1 MAIFS
6 GIATAISGAISAV
19 SSFIGGL
26 GVVGSFLLK
35 TAVGVGVSLLAQSL
49 AGKTKDPTFSIN
61 GTLQGGGD
69 ISRSFI
75 LGRTATA
82 GSLVFV
88 NTWGQDGDTPNAY
101 LTQVIALSD
110 MPIRGLAEVWV
121 NGERVTL
128 GGLTDRGYAVNEYP
142 DSLWVKF
149 YDGTQTTADSFL
161 FTSVSNGNRWWN
173 PDRIGRGV
181 AYAIVTARVSKNMF
195 SGVPSFKFVLEG
207 MRLYDISRDSTQG
220 GVGTHRYA
228 DPATWGGDG
237 DFLPAV
243 QIYNLLRGISYNGQ
257 WFYGLQNMAA
267 ARLPAL
273 AWIAQIEK
281 HRAGTLESTGWVNTY
296 RSGGEVQVDAPL
308 TSAVEA
314 LLTACQGKISE
325 VGGVYYLHSGAP
337 DAPVIA
343 FTDDDILSTEEQE
356 FTPFLGLADTINGVS
371 ANYPSPQDGWV
382 SKTAPPLYRIDL
394 EAIDG
399 NRRLMADVDLNFVP
413 YAEQVQR
420 LMRSALEE
428 ARRFRRHTIVL
439 PPRFW
444 AYATPGTVFSWTSER
459 NGYVAK
465 LMRLDGVADRANLDV
480 MVDITEVD
488 PADYDWNT
496 NADFKP
502 PVDGQIGVI
511 RPTPQAI
518 VDWFAEPATIKD
530 AAGDDR
536 RPAIRLTWDNSDGR
550 LDDVIGIEYE
560 VRLQAT
566 LEKVSEGRTDQP
578 QVGSMLI
585 SQSLLPNE
593 SYVVRGRYIP
603 GGDRPVLWS
612 GFIPVTTPNVL
623 LSDKDV
629 FVDVD
634 LSGVDQQLSWLY
646 DNARS
651 AKDRI
656 QALIA
661 SQLELPVVAMEH
673 SESIR
678 RSLSLAL
685 GNARADYNEKIE
697 IAVTETAAVGTKL
710 EELTVSVNQNVA
722 SLTSQIQV
730 AVDGTQ
736 AIATRVDGLEV
747 SFNGSIA
754 SLTSQVIAVADA
766 NQALAGRVD
775 EIEVEFGAATAG
787 LSSDILVVANATSAL
802 ATRTDTLTAALGG
815 NSAQVRV
822 KWEANA
828 GPTGYDARFGIV
840 TVVNDGS
847 TRAASFMMDAPSSPS
862 QPTRILMQADQI
874 LMYGTDPSSLK
885 RPFVFQSGVLYLD
898 DVRVNSLSALS
909 SVLGNVDISNANI
922 GTLTVGTSNIQP
934 GAITRVDSNSRTDT
948 GTFDVTVSHGQGSP
962 TVRLDIASKLIS
974 GGTVNGKSQ
983 IVTQNITNGG
993 EVSNFCIFNSTDDA
1007 SGFRYVGSDIVLYTP
1022 SSGQSST
1029 TFRVTVSGGPFLGSV
1044 DRTILIAST
1053 FKR

>member
-1 MAIFS
+1 MAIFTS
-6 GIATAISGAISAV
+6 AGIAAALSTTAGFFTSAAAFV
-19 SSFIGGL
+19 L
-26 GVVGSFLLK
+26 NA
-35 TAVGVGVSLLAQSL
+35 AVGVGVSLLAQSL
-49 AGKTKDPTFSIN
+49 AGKPKDPTFSIN

-110 MPIRGLAEVWV
+110 LPVRGLSEVWV
-121 NGERVTL
+121 NGERATL

-207 MRLYDISRDSTQG
+207 MRLYDPSRDSTQG
-220 GVGTHRYA
+220 GVGPQRFA

-243 QIYNLLRGISYNGQ
+243 QIYNLLRGINYNGQ
-257 WFYGLQNMAA
+257 WFYGLQNLSSS
-267 ARLPAL
+267 RLPAA

-296 RSGGEVQVDAPL
+296 RSGGEIQVDAPL

-314 LLTACQGKISE
+314 LLTACQGRISE

-371 ANYPSPQDGWV
+371 ANYPSPADGWV
-382 SKTAPPLYRIDL
+382 AKTAPPLYRTDL

-413 YAEQVQR
+413 YPEQVQR
-420 LMRSALEE
+420 LMKSALEE

-439 PPRFW
+439 PPKFW

-459 NGYVAK
+459 NGYIAK
-465 LMRLDGVADRANLDV
+465 LMRIDGVADRANLDV
-480 MVDITEVD
+480 MIDITEVD
-488 PADYDWNT
+488 PADYDWSSDT
-496 NADFKP
+496 EFKP
-502 PVDGQIGVI
+502 PVDGQLGVI
-511 RPTPQAI
+511 RPTPQPI
-518 VDWFAEPATIKD
+518 VDWFAEPATVKD
-530 AAGDDR
+530 SSGEDR

-585 SQSLLPNE
+585 SQSLLPAE

-612 GFIPVTTPNVL
+612 GFIPVITPNIL

-629 FVDVD
+629 FVDID
-634 LSGVDQQLSWLY
+634 LSGVEEALGWLRNSTRTAQ
-646 DNARS
+646 DAI
-651 AKDRI
+651 DG
-656 QALIA
+656 LIA
-661 SQLELPVVAMEH
+661 GMMELATVAYKDTRNLARE
-673 SESIR
+673 
-678 RSLSLAL
+678 LSVEL
-685 GNARADYNEKIE
+685 GAARAEYREDIQLAVNE
-697 IAVTETAAVGTKL
+697 TM
-710 EELTVSVNQNVA
+710 
-722 SLTSQIQV
+722 
-730 AVDGTQ
+730 
-736 AIATRVDGLEV
+736 
-747 SFNGSIA
+747 
-754 SLTSQVIAVADA
+754 AVA
-766 NQALAGRVD
+766 GK
-775 EIEVEFGAATAG
+775 VE
-787 LSSDILVVANATSAL
+787 
-802 ATRTDTLTAALGG
+802 TLTAALGG
-815 NSAQVRV
+815 SSAFVNV
-822 KWEANA
+822 AWAA
-828 GPTGYDARFGIV
+828 IAAPSGYAARYGV
-840 TVVNDGS
+840 TAAVNDGAY
-847 TRAASFMMDAPSSPS
+847 RAASLLLDVPANPAL
-862 QPTRILMQADQI
+862 PTRVIVQAGQFVVGSDDGATIKQ
-874 LMYGTDPSSLK
+874 
-885 RPFVFQSGVLYLD
+885 PFTVTGGVLYAND
-898 DVRVNSLSALS
+898 IRVNSLSAFS
-909 SVLGNVDISNANI
+909 AVLGNVDISSAYI
-922 GTLTVGTSNIQP
+922 GTLTVGTSNIAA
-934 GAITRVDSNSRTDT
+934 GAITE
-948 GTFDVTVSHGQGSP
+948 
-962 TVRLDIASKLIS
+962 AA
-974 GGTVNGKSQ
+974 TVNGESFTVTHGSGAPNIILIWKTSGTMSTTVDPPGLATATMRLLESGNVIDVAHSSSVQGGATAYVNSSVNFRPPSGRTQTTFSMDSITGPSGVLTSGSRVSQ
-983 IVTQNITNGG
+983 ITALV
-993 EVSNFCIFNSTDDA
+993 
-1007 SGFRYVGSDIVLYTP
+1007 
-1022 SSGQSST
+1022 
-1029 TFRVTVSGGPFLGSV
+1029 
-1044 DRTILIAST
+1044 

>member
-1 MAIFS
+1 MAIFTS
-6 GIATAISGAISAV
+6 AGIAAALSTTAGFFTSAAAFV
-19 SSFIGGL
+19 L
-26 GVVGSFLLK
+26 NA
-35 TAVGVGVSLLAQSL
+35 AVGVGVSLLAQSL

-121 NGERVTL
+121 NGERATL

-296 RSGGEVQVDAPL
+296 RSGGEVQVEAPL

-382 SKTAPPLYRIDL
+382 SKTAPPLYRTDL

-444 AYATPGTVFSWTSER
+444 AYATPGTVFSWTSAR
-459 NGYVAK
+459 NGYIAK

-488 PADYDWNT
+488 PADYDWST

-585 SQSLLPNE
+585 SQSLLPNQ

-612 GFIPVTTPNVL
+612 GFIPVITPNVL

-634 LSGVDQQLSWLY
+634 LSGVEEALGWLR
-646 DNARS
+646 NSART
-651 AKDRI
+651 AQDAI
-656 QALIA
+656 DGLIA
-661 SQLELPVVAMEH
+661 SQMELATVAYKDTRNLARE
-673 SESIR
+673 
-678 RSLSLAL
+678 LSVEL
-685 GNARADYNEKIE
+685 GTARAEYREDIQLAVNE
-697 IAVTETAAVGTKL
+697 TM
-710 EELTVSVNQNVA
+710 
-722 SLTSQIQV
+722 
-730 AVDGTQ
+730 
-736 AIATRVDGLEV
+736 
-747 SFNGSIA
+747 
-754 SLTSQVIAVADA
+754 AVA
-766 NQALAGRVD
+766 GK
-775 EIEVEFGAATAG
+775 VE
-787 LSSDILVVANATSAL
+787 
-802 ATRTDTLTAALGG
+802 TLTAALGG
-815 NSAQVRV
+815 SSAFVNV
-822 KWEANA
+822 AWAA
-828 GPTGYDARFGIV
+828 VAAPSGYAARYGV
-840 TVVNDGS
+840 TAAVDDGVY
-847 TRAASFMMDAPSSPS
+847 RAASLLLDVPSNPTL
-862 QPTRILMQADQI
+862 PTRVIVQAGQFVVASDDGSVIKQ
-874 LMYGTDPSSLK
+874 
-885 RPFVFQSGVLYLD
+885 PFTVTGGVLYAND
-898 DVRVNSLSALS
+898 IRVNKLSAFT
-909 SVLGNVDISNANI
+909 SVLGNVNI
-922 GTLTVGTSNIQP
+922 EEAYIGNLQVGTSNIEP
-934 GAITRVDSNSRTDT
+934 GAITRVDANARTDT

-962 TVRLDIASKLIS
+962 TVRLDIVSKLIS

-1022 SSGQSST
+1022 LPNQALT
-1029 TFRVTVSGGPFLGSV
+1029 TFRVTVSGGPFIGSV

>member
-1 MAIFS
+1 MAIF
-6 GIATAISGAISAV
+6 TAIASVFTAV
-19 SSFIGGL
+19 GSFIGGL
-26 GVVGSFLLK
+26 GAVGAFLLK
-35 TAVGVGVSLLAQSL
+35 TAVGLGVSLLAQSL
-49 AGKTKDPTFSIN
+49 AGKPKDPTFSIN

-69 ISRSFI
+69 VARSFI
-75 LGRTATA
+75 MGRTATA

-110 MPIRGLAEVWV
+110 LPVRGLAEVWV
-121 NGERVTL
+121 NGELVTL

-207 MRLYDISRDSTQG
+207 LRLYDISRDSTQG
-220 GVGTHRYA
+220 GVGPQRFA

-243 QIYNLLRGISYNGQ
+243 QIYNLLRGITYNGQ
-257 WFYGLQNMAA
+257 WFYGLQNLSSS
-267 ARLPAL
+267 RLPAA

-296 RSGGEVQVDAPL
+296 RSGGEIQVDAPL

-314 LLTACQGKISE
+314 LLTACQGRISE

-371 ANYPSPQDGWV
+371 ANYPSPADGWV
-382 SKTAPPLYRIDL
+382 AKTAPPLYRTDL

-413 YAEQVQR
+413 YPEQVQR
-420 LMRSALEE
+420 LMKSALEE

-439 PPRFW
+439 PPKFW

-459 NGYVAK
+459 NGYIAK
-465 LMRLDGVADRANLDV
+465 LMRIDGVADRANLDV
-480 MVDITEVD
+480 MIDITEVD
-488 PADYDWNT
+488 PADYDWSSDT
-496 NADFKP
+496 EFKP
-502 PVDGQIGVI
+502 PVDGQLGVI
-511 RPTPQAI
+511 RPTPQPI
-518 VDWFAEPATIKD
+518 VDWFAEPATVKD
-530 AAGDDR
+530 SSGEDR

-585 SQSLLPNE
+585 SQSLLPAE

-612 GFIPVTTPNVL
+612 GFIPVITPNIL

-629 FVDVD
+629 FVDID
-634 LSGVDQQLSWLY
+634 LTGVEEALGWLRNSTRTAQ
-646 DNARS
+646 DAI
-651 AKDRI
+651 DG
-656 QALIA
+656 LIA
-661 SQLELPVVAMEH
+661 AQMELATVAYKDTRKLARE
-673 SESIR
+673 
-678 RSLSLAL
+678 LSVEL
-685 GNARADYNEKIE
+685 GEARAEYKEEIQLAVNE
-697 IAVTETAAVGTKL
+697 TM
-710 EELTVSVNQNVA
+710 
-722 SLTSQIQV
+722 
-730 AVDGTQ
+730 
-736 AIATRVDGLEV
+736 
-747 SFNGSIA
+747 
-754 SLTSQVIAVADA
+754 AVA
-766 NQALAGRVD
+766 GK
-775 EIEVEFGAATAG
+775 VE
-787 LSSDILVVANATSAL
+787 
-802 ATRTDTLTAALGG
+802 TLTAALGG
-815 NSAQVRV
+815 SSAFVNV
-822 KWEANA
+822 AWAA
-828 GPTGYDARFGIV
+828 IAAPSGYAARYGV
-840 TVVNDGS
+840 TAAVNDGAY
-847 TRAASFMMDAPSSPS
+847 RAASLLLDVPANPAL
-862 QPTRILMQADQI
+862 PTRVIVQAGQFVVASDDCSVIKQ
-874 LMYGTDPSSLK
+874 
-885 RPFVFQSGVLYLD
+885 PFTVTGGVLYAND
-898 DVRVNSLSALS
+898 IRVNKLSAFA
-909 SVLGNVDISNANI
+909 SVLGNVNI
-922 GTLTVGTSNIQP
+922 EEAYIGNLQVGTSNIAP
-934 GAITRVDSNSRTDT
+934 GAITDVVFAESGGGPNTIT
-948 GTFDVTVSHGQGSP
+948 LDVTANHGLGSP
-962 TVRLDIASKLIS
+962 KVKVEFRGNVKAAAGNTLQTAAELRDLNANTVIDSIPISTTGNFGQTVFWSKLF
-974 GGTVNGKSQ
+974 TPP
-983 IVTQNITNGG
+983 
-993 EVSNFCIFNSTDDA
+993 SNRT
-1007 SGFRYVGSDIVLYTP
+1007 
-1022 SSGQSST
+1022 ST
-1029 TFRVTVSGGPFLGSV
+1029 TFRATFGGVPNSNWSMLELV
-1044 DRTILIAST
+1044 AYT

>member
-1 MAIFS
+1 MAIFTS
-6 GIATAISGAISAV
+6 AGIAAALSTTAGFFTAATAFV
-19 SSFIGGL
+19 L
-26 GVVGSFLLK
+26 N
-35 TAVGVGVSLLAQSL
+35 TAVGLGLSLLGQALS
-49 AGKTKDPTFSIN
+49 GKTKDPTFSIN

-69 ISRSFI
+69 VSRSFI
-75 LGRTATA
+75 LGKTATA

-110 MPIRGLAEVWV
+110 MPVRGLAEVWV

-173 PDRIGRGV
+173 PDRIGRGI

-220 GVGTHRYA
+220 GVGPQRYA

-243 QIYNLLRGISYNGQ
+243 QIYNLLRGITYSGQ
-257 WFYGLQNMAA
+257 WFYGLQNLSS
-267 ARLPAL
+267 ARLPAA

-281 HRAGTLESTGWVNTY
+281 HRAGIQESTGIVNTY
-296 RSGGEVQVDAPL
+296 RSGGEIQVEAPL

-337 DAPVIA
+337 DAPIIA
-343 FTDDDILSTEEQE
+343 FTDNDILSTEEQE

-371 ANYPSPQDGWV
+371 ANYPSPDDGWV
-382 SKTAPPLYRIDL
+382 VKTAPPLYRTDL

-420 LMRSALEE
+420 LMKSALEE

-465 LMRLDGVADRANLDV
+465 LMRIDGVADRANLDV
-480 MVDITEVD
+480 MIDITEVD

-496 NADFKP
+496 GADFHP
-502 PVDGQIGVI
+502 PVDGQLGVI

-566 LEKVSEGRTDQP
+566 IEKVSEGRTDQP

-612 GFIPVTTPNVL
+612 GFIPVTTPNIL

-634 LSGVDQQLSWLY
+634 FSGVDKQLSWLY
-646 DNARS
+646 DNARTS
-651 AKDRI
+651 RDRI

-661 SQLELPVVAMEH
+661 AQLEMSTAGMEH

-678 RSLSLAL
+678 RDLSVAL
-685 GNARADYNEKIE
+685 GNARADYRERIE
-697 IAVTETAAVGTKL
+697 VAVSETAAVATKV
-710 EELTVSVNQNVA
+710 EELT
-722 SLTSQIQV
+722 
-730 AVDGTQ
+730 
-736 AIATRVDGLEV
+736 V

-754 SLTSQVIAVADA
+754 SLTSQVIAVANA
-766 NQALAGRVD
+766 NEALVGRVD

-787 LSSDILVVANATSAL
+787 LSSDILAVANATSAL

-815 NSAQVRV
+815 NTAEVNV
-822 KWEANA
+822 KWEASA
-828 GPTGYDARFGIV
+828 GPAGYAARYAIV
-840 TVVNDGS
+840 AAVND
-847 TRAASFMMDAPSSPS
+847 ASFRSAALMLDVPSSTS
-862 QPTRILMQADQI
+862 SPTRIIMQAAQI

-885 RPFVFQSGVLYLD
+885 RPFVFQDGVLYLD

-909 SVLGNVDISNANI
+909 GELGNVNISNANI
-922 GTLTVGTSNIQP
+922 GTLLVGTSNIPP
-934 GAITRVDSNSRTDT
+934 GAITVIASNSQGGSENVIEVTLNHGSGAPTLRIDYQASISTTTAFGDEIKKT
-948 GTFDVTVSHGQGSP
+948 FTLTSVNDGATLDAMIINNRSAAQGTIGDSSWALFTP
-962 TVRLDIASKLIS
+962 PS
-974 GGTVNGKSQ
+974 GRSQ
-983 IVTQNITNGG
+983 
-993 EVSNFCIFNSTDDA
+993 
-1007 SGFRYVGSDIVLYTP
+1007 
-1022 SSGQSST
+1022 T
-1029 TFRVTVSGGPFLGSV
+1029 TFRVSPSFNGALPTQSMRIV
-1044 DRTILIAST
+1044 AQA

>member
-1 MAIFS
+1 MAIFTS
-6 GIATAISGAISAV
+6 IATAIGSALGFGAASFFVTATAFALKAV
-19 SSFIGGL
+19 AGL
-26 GVVGSFLLK
+26 GL
-35 TAVGVGVSLLAQSL
+35 SLLAQSL
-49 AGKTKDPTFSIN
+49 AGKPKDPTFSIN

-69 ISRSFI
+69 VPRSFI
-75 LGRTATA
+75 MGRTATA

-101 LTQVIALSD
+101 LTQVISLSD
-110 MPIRGLAEVWV
+110 MPVRGLAEVWV

-149 YDGTQTTADSFL
+149 YDGTQATADSFL

-207 MRLYDISRDSTQG
+207 LRLYDISRDSTQG
-220 GVGTHRYA
+220 GVGPQRFA

-243 QIYNLLRGISYNGQ
+243 QIYNLLRGITYNGQ
-257 WFYGLQNMAA
+257 WFYGLQNLSSS
-267 ARLPAL
+267 RLPAA

-296 RSGGEVQVDAPL
+296 RSGGEIQVDAPL

-371 ANYPSPQDGWV
+371 ANYPSPADGWV
-382 SKTAPPLYRIDL
+382 AKTAPPLYRTDL

-413 YAEQVQR
+413 YPEQVQR
-420 LMRSALEE
+420 LMKSALEE

-459 NGYVAK
+459 NGYIAK
-465 LMRLDGVADRANLDV
+465 LMRIDGVADRANLDV
-480 MVDITEVD
+480 MIDITEVD
-488 PADYDWNT
+488 PADYDWSSDT
-496 NADFKP
+496 EFKP
-502 PVDGQIGVI
+502 PVDGQLGVI
-511 RPTPQAI
+511 RPTPQPI
-518 VDWFAEPATIKD
+518 VDWFAEPATVKD
-530 AAGDDR
+530 SSGEDR

-585 SQSLLPNE
+585 SQSLLPAE

-612 GFIPVTTPNVL
+612 GFIPVITPNIL

-629 FVDVD
+629 FVDID
-634 LSGVDQQLSWLY
+634 LTGVEEALGWLRNSTRTAQ
-646 DNARS
+646 DAI
-651 AKDRI
+651 DG
-656 QALIA
+656 LIA
-661 SQLELPVVAMEH
+661 AQMELATVAYKDT
-673 SESIR
+673 R
-678 RSLSLAL
+678 NLAREMSVEL
-685 GNARADYNEKIE
+685 GAARAEYREDIQLAVNE
-697 IAVTETAAVGTKL
+697 TM
-710 EELTVSVNQNVA
+710 
-722 SLTSQIQV
+722 
-730 AVDGTQ
+730 
-736 AIATRVDGLEV
+736 
-747 SFNGSIA
+747 
-754 SLTSQVIAVADA
+754 AVA
-766 NQALAGRVD
+766 GK
-775 EIEVEFGAATAG
+775 VE
-787 LSSDILVVANATSAL
+787 
-802 ATRTDTLTAALGG
+802 TLTAALGG
-815 NSAQVRV
+815 SSAFVNV
-822 KWEANA
+822 AWAA
-828 GPTGYDARFGIV
+828 IAAPSGYAARYGV
-840 TVVNDGS
+840 TAAVNDGAY
-847 TRAASFMMDAPSSPS
+847 RAASLLLDVPANPAL
-862 QPTRILMQADQI
+862 PTRVIVQAGQFVVASDDGATI
-874 LMYGTDPSSLK
+874 K
-885 RPFVFQSGVLYLD
+885 RPFTVQDGVLYAND
-898 DVRVNSLSALS
+898 IRANSLSAFS
-909 SVLGNVDISNANI
+909 AVLGNVDISSAYI
-922 GTLTVGTSNIQP
+922 GTLTVGTSNIAE
-934 GAITRVDSNSRTDT
+934 GAITGAFTVT
-948 GTFDVTVSHGQGSP
+948 GESFTVTHGLGAP
-962 TVRLDIASKLIS
+962 NVLLLWKTR
-974 GGTVNGKSQ
+974 GTM
-983 IVTQNITNGG
+983 
-993 EVSNFCIFNSTDDA
+993 
-1007 SGFRYVGSDIVLYTP
+1007 
-1022 SSGQSST
+1022 ST
-1029 TFRVTVSGGPFLGSV
+1029 TVDPPGLATATMRLLESGNVIDVAHSSSVQSGATAYLNSSVNFRPPSGRTQTTFSMDSIAGPSGALTSGSRVSEITALV
-1044 DRTILIAST
+1044 

>member
-6 GIATAISGAISAV
+6 GIAAAIGSAITAV
-19 SSFIGGL
+19 SGFIGGL

-35 TAVGVGVSLLAQSL
+35 TAVGVGLSLLAQSL
-49 AGKTKDPTFSIN
+49 AGKPKDPTFSIN

-110 MPIRGLAEVWV
+110 LPVRGLAEVWV
-121 NGERVTL
+121 NGELVTL

-207 MRLYDISRDSTQG
+207 LRLYDISRDSTQG
-220 GVGTHRYA
+220 GVGPQRFA

-243 QIYNLLRGISYNGQ
+243 QIYNLLRGITYNGQ
-257 WFYGLQNMAA
+257 WFYGLQNLSSS
-267 ARLPAL
+267 RLPAA

-296 RSGGEVQVDAPL
+296 RSGGEIQVEAPI
-308 TSAVEA
+308 TSAIEA
-314 LLTACQGKISE
+314 LLTACQGRISE

-371 ANYPSPQDGWV
+371 ANYPSPADGWV
-382 SKTAPPLYRIDL
+382 AKTAPPLYRTDL

-413 YAEQVQR
+413 YPEQVQR
-420 LMRSALEE
+420 LMKSALEE

-439 PPRFW
+439 PPKFW

-459 NGYVAK
+459 NGYIAK
-465 LMRLDGVADRANLDV
+465 LMRIDGVADRANLDV
-480 MVDITEVD
+480 MIDITEVD
-488 PADYDWNT
+488 PTDYDWSSDT
-496 NADFKP
+496 EFKP
-502 PVDGQIGVI
+502 PVDGQLGVI
-511 RPTPQAI
+511 RPTPQPI
-518 VDWFAEPATIKD
+518 VDWFAEPATVKD
-530 AAGDDR
+530 SSGDDR

-585 SQSLLPNE
+585 SQSLLPAE

-612 GFIPVTTPNVL
+612 GFIPVITPNIL

-629 FVDVD
+629 FVDID
-634 LSGVDQQLSWLY
+634 LSGVEEALGWLRNSTRTAQ
-646 DNARS
+646 DAI
-651 AKDRI
+651 DG
-656 QALIA
+656 LIA
-661 SQLELPVVAMEH
+661 AQMELATVAYKDTRKLARE
-673 SESIR
+673 
-678 RSLSLAL
+678 LSVEL
-685 GNARADYNEKIE
+685 GAARAEYREDIQLAVNE
-697 IAVTETAAVGTKL
+697 TM
-710 EELTVSVNQNVA
+710 
-722 SLTSQIQV
+722 
-730 AVDGTQ
+730 
-736 AIATRVDGLEV
+736 
-747 SFNGSIA
+747 
-754 SLTSQVIAVADA
+754 AVA
-766 NQALAGRVD
+766 GK
-775 EIEVEFGAATAG
+775 VE
-787 LSSDILVVANATSAL
+787 
-802 ATRTDTLTAALGG
+802 TLTAALGG
-815 NSAQVRV
+815 SSAFVNV
-822 KWEANA
+822 AWAA
-828 GPTGYDARFGIV
+828 VAAPSGYAARYGV
-840 TVVNDGS
+840 TAAVNDGAY
-847 TRAASFMMDAPSSPS
+847 RAASLLLDVPANPAS
-862 QPTRILMQADQI
+862 PTRIIMKAGQVVMVSDDDATI
-874 LMYGTDPSSLK
+874 K

-898 DVRVNSLSALS
+898 EVRVNQLSALS
-909 SVLGNVDISNANI
+909 GVLGNVDISSAYI
-922 GTLTVGTSNIQP
+922 GTLTVGTSNIDP
-934 GAITRVDSNSRTDT
+934 GAITVVGSNTMGDITAT
-948 GTFDVTVSHGQGSP
+948 GGTTYNLDVTITHGAGSP
-962 TVRLDIASKLIS
+962 RVLVSAQTLLYDDVGGSPRTATFRIQSTNDGSTLEQLDYPGGSYQPINWMAVHNPPS
-974 GGTVNGKSQ
+974 GRTQTTYRMQ
-983 IVTQNITNGG
+983 IVTGG
-993 EVSNFCIFNSTDDA
+993 GDFLKIRSNK
-1007 SGFRYVGSDIVLYTP
+1007 IVAMVL
-1022 SSGQSST
+1022 
-1029 TFRVTVSGGPFLGSV
+1029 
-1044 DRTILIAST
+1044 
-1053 FKR
+1053 KR

>member
-49 AGKTKDPTFSIN
+49 AGKPKDPTFSIN

-128 GGLTDRGYAVNEYP
+128 GGLSERGYAVNEYP

-207 MRLYDISRDSTQG
+207 MRLYDPSRDSTVG
-220 GVGTHRYA
+220 GVGGHRYA

-296 RSGGEVQVDAPL
+296 RSGGEVQVEAPL

-343 FTDDDILSTEEQE
+343 FTDDDILSTEDQE

-382 SKTAPPLYRIDL
+382 SKTAPPLYRTDL

-439 PPRFW
+439 PPKFW

-459 NGYVAK
+459 NGYIAK

-496 NADFKP
+496 GADFKP
-502 PVDGQIGVI
+502 PVDGQLGVI
-511 RPTPQAI
+511 RPSPQPI

-585 SQSLLPNE
+585 SQSLLPNQ

-612 GFIPVTTPNVL
+612 GFIPVITPNVL

-634 LSGVDQQLSWLY
+634 LSGVEEALGWLRNSTRTAQ
-646 DNARS
+646 DAI
-651 AKDRI
+651 DG
-656 QALIA
+656 LIA
-661 SQLELPVVAMEH
+661 AQMELATVAYKDTRNLARE
-673 SESIR
+673 
-678 RSLSLAL
+678 LSVEL
-685 GNARADYNEKIE
+685 GAARAEYREDIQLAVNE
-697 IAVTETAAVGTKL
+697 TM
-710 EELTVSVNQNVA
+710 
-722 SLTSQIQV
+722 
-730 AVDGTQ
+730 
-736 AIATRVDGLEV
+736 
-747 SFNGSIA
+747 
-754 SLTSQVIAVADA
+754 AVA
-766 NQALAGRVD
+766 GK
-775 EIEVEFGAATAG
+775 VE
-787 LSSDILVVANATSAL
+787 
-802 ATRTDTLTAALGG
+802 TLTAALGG
-815 NSAQVRV
+815 SSAFVNIA
-822 KWEANA
+822 WAALATPA
-828 GPTGYDARFGIV
+828 GYAARYGV
-840 TVVNDGS
+840 TAAVNDGQYRS
-847 TRAASFMMDAPSSPS
+847 AALLLDVPANPLS
-862 QPTRILMQADQI
+862 PTRLVGFADQFVI
-874 LMYGTDPSSLK
+874 ASGDMSVIK
-885 RPFVFQSGVLYLD
+885 QPFVVQGGVLYAND
-898 DVRVNSLSALS
+898 IRVNKLSAFT
-909 SVLGNVDISNANI
+909 SVLGNVNI
-922 GTLTVGTSNIQP
+922 EEAYIGNLQVGTSNIEP
-934 GAITRVDSNSRTDT
+934 GAITRVDANARTDT

-962 TVRLDIASKLIS
+962 TVRLDIVSKLIS

-1022 SSGQSST
+1022 LPNQSQT
-1029 TFRVTVSGGPFLGSV
+1029 TFRVTVSGGPFIGSV